1 MAKLFWIVV
10 LFCFVFMSKCHKRK
24 KNTKPF
30 REKSYLLRQ
39 PQKHL
44 EWKQN
49 LFSETTSSEQVCHLH
64 LNKNNW
70 SIYKVICHSFLDWL
84 FASSKEKRK
93 NIVPKRCLVFAEM
106 IYALRSSRFNC
117 DEIVF
122 LSFVFT
128 VRVKEVGEA
137 SNERNDTYQNEWV
150 CHK

>member
-1 MAKLFWIVV
+1 
-10 LFCFVFMSKCHKRK
+10 MSKCHKRT
-24 KNTKPF
+24 NTKPF
-30 REKSYLLRQ
+30 REKKYLVRQ
-39 PQKHL
+39 PQKHF
-44 EWKQN
+44 ERKQN
-49 LFSETTSSEQVCHLH
+49 LFSETTSSEQVCYLH
-64 LNKNNW
+64 LRCSEQKQLIQIQHNL
-70 SIYKVICHSFLDWL
+70 SF
-84 FASSKEKRK
+84 FFRFTFCFFEREKK